1 MDGNFIGLVATIM
14 VFSVPLSAIWLSHQ
28 KKMAELQLKLRQGGQ
43 DNTLRASVE
52 ALREEVRALRD
63 TTTQYDLS
71 FDTALQNIENRVQAV
86 ERQNYIAP
94 QYQMN
99 APRNDQINGQANEDT
114 PQKLTLGGRP

>member
-71 FDTALQNIENRVQAV
+71 FDTALQRVEQRISRV
-86 ERQNYIAP
+86 EQKPSEP
-94 QYQMN
+94 QQ
-99 APRNDQINGQANEDT
+99 
-114 PQKLTLGGRP
+114 QKVGY